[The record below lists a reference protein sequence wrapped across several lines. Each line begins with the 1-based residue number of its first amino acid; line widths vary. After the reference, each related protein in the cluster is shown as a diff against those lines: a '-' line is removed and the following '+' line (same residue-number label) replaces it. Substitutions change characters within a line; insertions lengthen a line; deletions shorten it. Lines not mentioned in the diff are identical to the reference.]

1 MCPSPSNI
9 QWDLL
14 DEGLCLFIS
23 LGSFLSLT
31 KSELRFSLRSA
42 RWSPLPFLEVSS
54 KCGVRVG
61 WGQLHVVN
69 SLRWSQVWSSRCC
82 LLSSLNPLRHLWAH
96 LNFGFLS
103 RWIPNMSSLSQLQG
117 PFNSSGYLV
126 ICALLWPAV
135 GHPGARGLYEIV
147 LGP

>member
-69 SLRWSQVWSSRCC
+69 SVESSLVFS
-82 LLSSLNPLRHLWAH
+82 LLSSVQPE
-96 LNFGFLS
+96 S
-103 RWIPNMSSLSQLQG
+103 TETSVG
-117 PFNSSGYLV
+117 PFEFWLPV
-126 ICALLWPAV
+126 QVDP
-135 GHPGARGLYEIV
+135 
-147 LGP
+147 